1 MSATNSRLSLDS
13 YYLTELNYAIQDRL
27 DTNPE
32 RVALVEPV
40 NLEVS
45 DTTTLLDSDTRTWR
59 CELTIGSA
67 ESETSK
73 DDFYSFKIKTVGFF
87 RVDPSISVEQMT
99 LLAETNC
106 PAVLYS
112 TSREIIATI
121 TRRSPYPPLLL
132 PLVTF
137 IKLPEKPTPASAK
150 KKGIKPKAGAR
161 KPKS

>member
-13 YYLTELNYAIQDRL
+13 YYLTELNYAIRDGL

-32 RVALVEPV
+32 RVGVVEPIE
-40 NLEVS
+40 LEVS
-45 DTTTLLDSDTRTWR
+45 DTTTLLDSHTRTWR
-59 CELTIGSA
+59 CELTVNSA

-73 DDFYSFKIKTVGFF
+73 DDFYSFKITTIGFF
-87 RVDPSISVEQMT
+87 RIDPNMSEEQMIQ
-99 LLAETNC
+99 LAETNC

-137 IKLPEKPTPASAK
+137 LKMPD
-150 KKGIKPKAGAR
+150 KPKARR
-161 KPKS
+161 KTKTKKPE

>member
-13 YYLTELNYAIQDRL
+13 YYLTELKYAIKDGL

-32 RVALVEPV
+32 RVDAVEPV
-40 NLEVS
+40 ELEVS
-45 DTTTLLDSDTRTWR
+45 DSTMLLDAAERTWR
-59 CELTIGSA
+59 CELTVGSA
-67 ESETSK
+67 EPGTSK
-73 DDFYSFKIKTVGFF
+73 DDFYLFKITTVGFF
-87 RVDPSISVEQMT
+87 RVDPNMSEEQMT
-99 LLAETNC
+99 QLAETNC

-137 IKLPEKPTPASAK
+137 IKIPEKPKVKRKLK
-150 KKGIKPKAGAR
+150 KKKAE
-161 KPKS
+161 